1 MMFDRIPAA
10 AGCALAALVLVT
22 GCSGSPTALSPSA
35 NPGSTTPG
43 GGVPAGRFSLL
54 RPSPIRTLA
63 EFPAL
68 GATGTT
74 PSSPCTPLP
83 ATPGD
88 TGAAPADASPT
99 EAAPAGEMP
108 ATPAPVP
115 YDGYYSLRQGGIHT
129 LEESTTAA
137 TLPCATVQ
145 ITIAGSIGTAA
156 FDPNPLS
163 AQVGD
168 QIVWANNDLRPHKI
182 IIDDGSLTGLM
193 VGDLLPG
200 ATSAPFS
207 LTTPTASFH
216 CEYHPSMVGTINSP
230 LPASTPGVPAPASTG
245 TAAPADTAYPAP
257 SDYGYGY

>member
-35 NPGSTTPG
+35 NPGSATPG

-63 EFPAL
+63 EFPVSTT
-68 GATGTT
+68 GATTT
-74 PSSPCTPLP
+74 TASSPCTPLP

-88 TGAAPADASPT
+88 T
-99 EAAPAGEMP
+99 EAAPAEEMP

-115 YDGYYSLRQGGIHT
+115 YGGYYSLRQGGIHT
-129 LEESTTAA
+129 LEESTAA
-137 TLPCATVQ
+137 PTLPCATVQ

-216 CEYHPSMVGTINSP
+216 CEYHPSMVGTINSA
-230 LPASTPGVPAPASTG
+230 LPASTPGMPAPASTG
-245 TAAPADTAYPAP
+245 TGTAAPAAPADTGYPAP
-257 SDYGYGY
+257 SGYGY